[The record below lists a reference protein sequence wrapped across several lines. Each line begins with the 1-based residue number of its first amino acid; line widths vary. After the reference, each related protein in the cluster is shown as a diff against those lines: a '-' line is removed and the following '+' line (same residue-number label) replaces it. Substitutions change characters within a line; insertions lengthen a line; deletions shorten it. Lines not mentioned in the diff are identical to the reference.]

1 MVLGMYWRWFA
12 AGFASPCVCESVFI
26 EMIGRHYWHG
36 GAKDAKYPIMLH
48 SEGSSAPVEKHLF
61 FVHLAGRVLLTGAV
75 PGGDRLDLAVGLFW

>member
-1 MVLGMYWRWFA
+1 M
-12 AGFASPCVCESVFI
+12 CVSVFI

-48 SEGSSAPVEKHLF
+48 SEGSSVLLLKNIVF

-75 PGGDRLDLAVGLFW
+75 PGGDKLDLAVGLFW